1 MNKQFLKENKWLL
14 VSLAW
19 NTTFAILIGKEVI
32 QDAIKLNKALGGK

>member
-19 NTTFAILIGKEVI
+19 NTTFAILIGKEAI
-32 QDAIKLNKALGGK
+32 QDAIKLNKALGR